1 VTGDAE
7 REGGAV
13 MAVDLADVLRRT
25 SLLASVPDADLA
37 VLAAASR
44 MRTLRRGQVV
54 CSTGDPGDTLIVV
67 ISGRLKVV
75 TRSADGAE
83 LTHTILEPGTT
94 LGEVSI
100 ADGGP
105 RSADVETLADS
116 QLLFT
121 PRELVRDVCARTPV
135 AALALAASVA
145 ATVRRLTE
153 ATADLVFLDLPRRV
167 AKVLLSQP
175 RDASGVISP
184 QLTQE
189 QFARLAAGTR
199 QSVNTALRGFEKR
212 GWITADGRDL
222 TVRQPEML
230 AHFCGD

>member
-1 VTGDAE
+1 MTT
-7 REGGAV
+7 
-13 MAVDLADVLRRT
+13 DLVAVLRRT

-37 VLAAASR
+37 VLAGASR
-44 MRTLRRGQVV
+44 TRTLRRGQVV
-54 CSTGDPGDTLIVV
+54 CSAGDPGDTLVVV

-75 TRSADGAE
+75 TRSADGGE
-83 LTHTILEPGTT
+83 LTLTILGRGAT

-116 QLLFT
+116 QLLFI
-121 PRELVRDVCARTPV
+121 PRERVHAVCARTP
-135 AALALAASVA
+135 ALALAVSVA

-175 RDASGVISP
+175 RDARGLISP

-199 QSVNTALRGFEKR
+199 QSVNAALRGFEKR
-212 GWITADGRDL
+212 DWITVDGRDV
-222 TVRQPEML
+222 TVRQPEVL
-230 AHFCGD
+230 ARFADITGVS

>member
-1 VTGDAE
+1 MGTGVA
-7 REGGAV
+7 
-13 MAVDLADVLRRT
+13 DLVDVLRRT
-25 SLLASVPDADLA
+25 SLLSDVPDADLA
-37 VLAAASR
+37 VLAGASR
-44 MRTLRRGQVV
+44 TRTLRRGQVV
-54 CSTGDPGDTLIVV
+54 CSTGDPGETLIVV
-67 ISGRLKVV
+67 ITGRLKVV

-83 LTHTILEPGTT
+83 LTLTILGPDAT

-105 RSADVETLADS
+105 RSADVEILADS
-116 QLLFT
+116 QLLFL
-121 PRELVRDVCARTPV
+121 PRERVRDVCARVPA

-153 ATADLVFLDLPRRV
+153 ATADLAFLDLPRRV
-167 AKVLLSQP
+167 AKVLLSQT
-175 RDASGVISP
+175 RDAGGVISP

-199 QSVNTALRGFEKR
+199 QSVNAALRGFEKR

-230 AHFCGD
+230 AHFAGE

>member
-1 VTGDAE
+1 VL
-7 REGGAV
+7 RVVSAV
-13 MAVDLADVLRRT
+13 AADLADVLRRT

-37 VLAAASR
+37 MLAGASR
-44 MRTLRRGQVV
+44 VRTLRRGQVV
-54 CSTGDPGDTLIVV
+54 FSAGDPGDSLIVL
-67 ISGRLKVV
+67 ITGRLRVV

-83 LTHTILEPGTT
+83 LTHTIVGPGET

-116 QLLFT
+116 QLLFI
-121 PRELVRDVCARTPV
+121 PRERVQDVCARIPA

-175 RDASGVISP
+175 RDAGGIISP
-184 QLTQE
+184 HMNQE
-189 QFARLAAGTR
+189 QFAHLAAGTR
-199 QSVNTALRGFEKR
+199 QSINAALRGFEKR
-212 GWITADGRDL
+212 GWITTDGRDL
-222 TVRQPEML
+222 TVRQPDML
-230 AHFCGD
+230 ARFAGE

>member
-1 VTGDAE
+1 MV
-7 REGGAV
+7 AV
-13 MAVDLADVLRRT
+13 MTVDLVAVLQRT

-37 VLAAASR
+37 LLAGASR

-67 ISGRLKVV
+67 VSGRLKIV

-83 LTHTILEPGTT
+83 LTLTILGPCAT
-94 LGEVSI
+94 LGDVSI

-116 QLLFT
+116 QLLFI
-121 PRELVRDVCARTPV
+121 PRERVQDVCARVPA

-145 ATVRRLTE
+145 TTVRRLTD
-153 ATADLVFLDLPRRV
+153 ATGDLVFLDLPRRI
-167 AKVLLSQP
+167 AKVLLGQP
-175 RDASGVISP
+175 RDVGGVIRP

-189 QFARLAAGTR
+189 QFAHLAAGTR
-199 QSVNTALRGFEKR
+199 QSVNAAMRGFEKR
-212 GWITADGRDL
+212 GWIMVDGRDV

-230 AHFCGD
+230 AHFAGE

>member
-1 VTGDAE
+1 MT
-7 REGGAV
+7 
-13 MAVDLADVLRRT
+13 VDLVAVLQRT

-37 VLAAASR
+37 VLVGASR

-67 ISGRLKVV
+67 VSGRLKIV

-83 LTHTILEPGTT
+83 LTLTILGPCAT
-94 LGEVSI
+94 LGDVSI

-116 QLLFT
+116 QLLFI
-121 PRELVRDVCARTPV
+121 PRERVQDVCARVPA

-145 ATVRRLTE
+145 TTVRRLTD
-153 ATADLVFLDLPRRV
+153 ATGDLVFLDLPRRI
-167 AKVLLSQP
+167 AKVLLGQP
-175 RDASGVISP
+175 RDVGGVIRP

-189 QFARLAAGTR
+189 QFAHLAAGTR
-199 QSVNTALRGFEKR
+199 QSVNAAMRGFEKR
-212 GWITADGRDL
+212 GWIMVDGRDV

-230 AHFCGD
+230 AHFAGE

>member
-1 VTGDAE
+1 
-7 REGGAV
+7 
-13 MAVDLADVLRRT
+13 MAADLVDVLQRT

-37 VLAAASR
+37 LLAGASR

-67 ISGRLKVV
+67 VSGRLKIV

-83 LTHTILEPGTT
+83 LTLTILGPCAT
-94 LGEVSI
+94 LGDVSI

-116 QLLFT
+116 QLLFI
-121 PRELVRDVCARTPV
+121 PRERVQDVCARVPA

-145 ATVRRLTE
+145 ATVRRLTD
-153 ATADLVFLDLPRRV
+153 ATADLVFLDLPRRI
-167 AKVLLSQP
+167 AKVLLGQP
-175 RDASGVISP
+175 RDVGGVIRP

-189 QFARLAAGTR
+189 QFAHLAAGTR
-199 QSVNTALRGFEKR
+199 QSVNAAMRGFEKR
-212 GWITADGRDL
+212 GWIMVDGRDV

-230 AHFCGD
+230 AHFAGE

>member
-1 VTGDAE
+1 MV
-7 REGGAV
+7 AV
-13 MAVDLADVLRRT
+13 MAADLVDVLQRT

-37 VLAAASR
+37 LLAGASR

-67 ISGRLKVV
+67 VSGRLKIV

-83 LTHTILEPGTT
+83 LTLTILGPCAT
-94 LGEVSI
+94 LGDVSI

-116 QLLFT
+116 QLLFI
-121 PRELVRDVCARTPV
+121 PRERVQDVCARVPA

-145 ATVRRLTE
+145 ATVRRLTD
-153 ATADLVFLDLPRRV
+153 ATADLVFLDLPRRI
-167 AKVLLSQP
+167 AKVLLGQP
-175 RDASGVISP
+175 RDVGGVIRP

-189 QFARLAAGTR
+189 QFAHLAAGTR
-199 QSVNTALRGFEKR
+199 QSVNAAMRGFEKR
-212 GWITADGRDL
+212 GWIMVDGRDV

-230 AHFCGD
+230 AHFAGE

>member
-1 VTGDAE
+1 
-7 REGGAV
+7 
-13 MAVDLADVLRRT
+13 MAADLVDVLKRT

-37 VLAAASR
+37 LLAGASR

-67 ISGRLKVV
+67 VSGRLKIV

-83 LTHTILEPGTT
+83 LTLTILGPCAT
-94 LGEVSI
+94 LGDVSI

-116 QLLFT
+116 QLLFI
-121 PRELVRDVCARTPV
+121 PRERVQDVCARVPA

-145 ATVRRLTE
+145 ATVRRLTD
-153 ATADLVFLDLPRRV
+153 ATADLVFLDLPRRI
-167 AKVLLSQP
+167 AKVLLGQP
-175 RDASGVISP
+175 RDVGGVIRP

-189 QFARLAAGTR
+189 QFAHLAAGTR
-199 QSVNTALRGFEKR
+199 QSVNAAMRGFEKR
-212 GWITADGRDL
+212 GWIMVDGRDV

-230 AHFCGD
+230 AHFAGE

>member
-1 VTGDAE
+1 MTT
-7 REGGAV
+7 
-13 MAVDLADVLRRT
+13 DLVAVLRRT

-37 VLAAASR
+37 ILAGASR
-44 MRTLRRGQVV
+44 TRTIRRSQVV
-54 CSTGDPGDTLIVV
+54 CRADDPGDTLIVV
-67 ISGRLKVV
+67 ISGRLKVF
-75 TRSADGAE
+75 TRSADGGE
-83 LTHTILEPGTT
+83 LTLTILGPGAT

-116 QLLFT
+116 QLLFV
-121 PRELVRDVCARTPV
+121 PRERVRAVCARMPT
-135 AALALAASVA
+135 AALALAVSVA

-175 RDASGVISP
+175 RDARGLISP

-199 QSVNTALRGFEKR
+199 QSVNATLQGFEKR
-212 GWITADGRDL
+212 GWITVGGRDV
-222 TVRQPEML
+222 TVRQPDML
-230 AHFCGD
+230 ARFAGE

>member
-1 VTGDAE
+1 
-7 REGGAV
+7 
-13 MAVDLADVLRRT
+13 MAADLVDVLRRT

-37 VLAAASR
+37 VLAEASR
-44 MRTLRRGQVV
+44 LRTLRRGQVV

-67 ISGRLKVV
+67 ISGRLKIV
-75 TRSADGAE
+75 TRSADGGE
-83 LTHTILEPGTT
+83 LTLTILGPGAT
-94 LGEVSI
+94 LGDVSI

-116 QLLFT
+116 QLLFI
-121 PRELVRDVCARTPV
+121 PRERVQDVCARIPA
-135 AALALAASVA
+135 AALAVAASVA
-145 ATVRRLTE
+145 ATVRRLTD

-175 RDASGVISP
+175 RDADRVISP

-189 QFARLAAGTR
+189 QFAHLAAGTR
-199 QSVNTALRGFEKR
+199 QSVNAAMRGFEKR
-212 GWITADGRDL
+212 GWITVDGREV

-230 AHFCGD
+230 AHFAGE

>member
-1 VTGDAE
+1 
-7 REGGAV
+7 
-13 MAVDLADVLRRT
+13 MAADLVAVLRRT

-37 VLAAASR
+37 VLARASR
-44 MRTLRRGQVV
+44 TRMLRRGQVV
-54 CSTGDPGDTLIVV
+54 CSAGDPGDTLIVV
-67 ISGRLKVV
+67 ISGRLRVV
-75 TRSADGAE
+75 TRSADGGE
-83 LTHTILEPGTT
+83 LTLRILGPGAT
-94 LGEVSI
+94 LGEVGV

-116 QLLFT
+116 QLLFV
-121 PRELVRDVCARTPV
+121 PRDRVRDVCARTPA
-135 AALALAASVA
+135 AALALAVSVA
-145 ATVRRLTE
+145 GTVRQLTD

-175 RDASGVISP
+175 RDIGGLISP

-199 QSVNTALRGFEKR
+199 QSVNAALRGFEKR
-212 GWITADGRDL
+212 GWIAVNGRDL

-230 AHFCGD
+230 ARFAGD